1 MVRQLYIIGAGEFE
15 ISIKTPEDRQEE
27 ADSQQLIGYL
37 NRPSTTGQ
45 PNAEN
50 QNEGRSSQL
59 KQQPVMPSSSGTKQG
74 SQAQQYVS
82 QKIVVVGPGNMLG
95 LEDIARMS

>member
-1 MVRQLYIIGAGEFE
+1 
-15 ISIKTPEDRQEE
+15 
-27 ADSQQLIGYL
+27 
-37 NRPSTTGQ
+37 
-45 PNAEN
+45 
-50 QNEGRSSQL
+50 
-59 KQQPVMPSSSGTKQG
+59 MPSSSGTKQG